1 MIFNTIINRES
12 RLIIMELKQRIKV
25 SVRNLVEFILRT
37 GDIDSGFVGSSNN
50 RALEGT
56 RIHKKVQSASGEDYD
71 SEVILKYDIEYEE
84 YILSLEGRADG
95 IIKENDTVTIDEIK
109 STAAPIEKIDEDY
122 NPLHWAQAKCYA
134 FIYAEQNQLSNI
146 NVQLTYYQIDTDE
159 IKRIVKEFSFE
170 ELKEFFFDLIQKYFI
185 WTEMQHRWNIKRD
198 ASIKELSF
206 PHEKYRK
213 GQRELAVAAYKTIV
227 NGKKLYAQAPTG
239 IGKTISTA
247 FPTIKAM
254 GEGHTSK
261 IFYLTAKTITRTV
274 AGEAFSLMRENGLNV
289 KTIVLTAKDKICFKE
304 KATCNPEACEY
315 AKGHYDRVN
324 DAIMDILKNEDE
336 LNRETIEKYALKHC
350 VCPFEFSLDL
360 TLWADAVICDYNYV
374 FDPSV
379 SLKRFFA
386 EKGGDYVFLIDEAHN
401 LVDRAREMYSA
412 ELFKKPF
419 LDFKREVKTTYP
431 KLSKA
436 LNKINQYMLE
446 LKKKCDSNGYYIKEE
461 LDGDIYYY
469 LKKFI
474 AECEE
479 YLLKQKKAEMYEEHL
494 SLYFEALAF
503 TRICELYDDKYI
515 TYVENLN
522 RDVKLKLYCL
532 DPSHLLKE
540 TLKKGKAAIFFSAT
554 LIPMDYHKNI
564 LGGEEDDYTIYLNSP
579 FSVENRRILVADRIS
594 TKYRD
599 REKSYIDIVE
609 YINSV
614 LNAKE
619 GNYLIFFPS
628 YQYMNKVHE
637 LFIEKYPEYETY
649 IQSPNMT
656 EEERED
662 FLELFELDKGKNI
675 LGFCVLGGIFSEG
688 IDLKHDRLIG
698 VIVVGVGLPQIC
710 LERNIVKDYFNKV
723 NNLGYEYSYMYPG
736 MTKVLQ
742 ASGRLIRT
750 EEDRGVILLLDERFV
765 YTNYQRLFPREWF
778 PYIRVTNDNVEKQLD
793 EFWKW

>member
-1 MIFNTIINRES
+1 
-12 RLIIMELKQRIKV
+12 MELKQKIKV

-50 RALEGT
+50 RAVEGT
-56 RIHKKVQSASGEDYD
+56 RIHKKVQNAGGDKYE
-71 SEVILKYDIEYEE
+71 SEVMLKYDIEYED
-84 YILSLEGRADG
+84 YTLSLEGRADG

-109 STAAPIEKIDEDY
+109 STAAPIEKIDEDF

-134 FIYAEQNQLSNI
+134 FIYAEENQLQSI

-159 IKRIVKEFSFE
+159 IKRIVKEFDFQ

-185 WTEMQHRWNIKRD
+185 WTEFQNKWIIERNI
-198 ASIKELSF
+198 SIKGLPF
-206 PHEKYRK
+206 PHENYRK

-227 NGKKLYAQAPTG
+227 NEKKLYAQAPTG

-247 FPTIKAM
+247 FPAIKAM

-274 AGEAFSLMRENGLNV
+274 AGEAFSLMREKGLRV
-289 KTIVLTAKDKICFKE
+289 KTVVLTAKDKICFKE
-304 KATCNPEACEY
+304 KATCTPELCEY

-324 DAIMDILKNEDE
+324 DAIMDVLKNEDE

-350 VCPFEFSLDL
+350 ACPFEFSLDL

-374 FDPSV
+374 FDPTV

-412 ELFKKPF
+412 ELYKKPF

-446 LKKKCDSNGYYIKEE
+446 LKKKCDANGHYIKEE
-461 LDGDIYYY
+461 LDDDIYYH

-479 YLLKQKKAEMYEEHL
+479 YLLKQKKTEMYEEHL
-494 SLYFEALAF
+494 SLYFDALAF

-515 TYVENLN
+515 TYVENSN
-522 RDVKLKLYCL
+522 GDVRLKLYCI
-532 DPSHLLKE
+532 DPSQLLKE

-564 LGGEEDDYTIYLNSP
+564 LGGEEDDYTIYLDSP
-579 FSVENRRILVADRIS
+579 FSIENRRILVANKIS

-599 REKSYIDIVE
+599 REKSYSEIVE
-609 YINSV
+609 YISSV

-628 YQYMNKVHE
+628 YQYMNKVYE
-637 LFIEKYPEYETY
+637 LFTENYPELETY
-649 IQSPNMT
+649 IQAPNMT
-656 EEERED
+656 EEEREE
-662 FLELFELDKGKNI
+662 FLELFELDKEKKV

-710 LERNIVKDYFNKV
+710 LERDIIKDYFNKV

-742 ASGRLIRT
+742 AAGRLIRT
-750 EEDRGVILLLDERFV
+750 EEDKGIILLLDERFV
-765 YTNYQRLFPREWF
+765 YSNYQKLFPREWF
-778 PYIRVTNDNVEKQLD
+778 PYIRVTGKNVKKYLG
-793 EFWKW
+793 EFWHYGAKGIAEN

>member
-1 MIFNTIINRES
+1 
-12 RLIIMELKQRIKV
+12 MELKQKIKV
-25 SVRNLVEFILRT
+25 SVRNLVEFILRS

-56 RIHKKVQSASGEDYD
+56 RIHKKIQSTSGENYD
-71 SEVILKYDIEYEE
+71 SEVILKYDMEYDD

-95 IIKENDTVTIDEIK
+95 IIKDNDTVTIDEIK
-109 STAAPIEKIDEDY
+109 STAAPIEKIDEDF
-122 NPLHWAQAKCYA
+122 NLLHWAQAKCYA
-134 FIYAEQNQLSNI
+134 FIYAEQNNLLNI

-159 IKRIVKEFSFE
+159 IKRIVKEFDFE
-170 ELKEFFFDLIQKYFI
+170 ELKEFFFDLIRRYFI
-185 WTEMQHRWNIKRD
+185 WTEMQHKWNIERD

-206 PHEKYRK
+206 PHETYRK

-227 NGKKLYAQAPTG
+227 NEKKLYAQAPTG
-239 IGKTISTA
+239 IGKTISTS
-247 FPTIKAM
+247 FPAIKAI
-254 GEGHTSK
+254 GEGHISK

-274 AGEAFSLMRENGLNV
+274 ASEAFSLMRESSLRV
-289 KTIVLTAKDKICFKE
+289 KTVVLTAKDKICFKE

-374 FDPSV
+374 FDPTV

-419 LDFKREVKTTYP
+419 LDFKRDVKTAYP

-436 LNKINQYMLE
+436 LNKINQYMLD
-446 LKKKCDSNGYYIKEE
+446 LKKKCDDNGYYIKDE

-469 LKKFI
+469 LKKVI
-474 AECEE
+474 AECED
-479 YLLKQKKAEMYEEHL
+479 YLLKQKNAERYEEHL
-494 SLYFEALAF
+494 TLYFDVLAF
-503 TRICELYDDKYI
+503 TRICELYDEKYI
-515 TYVENLN
+515 TYVENSN
-522 RDVKLKLYCL
+522 GDVKLKLYCL

-564 LGGEEDDYTIYLNSP
+564 LGGEEDDYTIYLGSP
-579 FSVENRRILVADRIS
+579 FPIANRRILVANRIS

-599 REKSYIDIVE
+599 REKSYSDIVD
-609 YINSV
+609 YIKSV
-614 LNAKE
+614 LDAKE
-619 GNYLIFFPS
+619 GNYLIYFPS
-628 YQYMNKVHE
+628 YQYMNKVYE
-637 LFIEKYPEYETY
+637 LFIEKYPEHETY
-649 IQSPNMT
+649 VQAPNMT

-662 FLELFELDKGKNI
+662 FLELFELDKDKNV

-698 VIVVGVGLPQIC
+698 AIVVGVGLPQIC
-710 LERNIVKDYFNKV
+710 LERDIIKDYFNKV

-742 ASGRLIRT
+742 AAGRLIRT
-750 EEDRGVILLLDERFV
+750 EEDRGIILLLDERFV
-765 YTNYQRLFPREWF
+765 YSNYQRLFPREWF
-778 PYIRVTNDNVEKQLD
+778 PYIRVTGENIGKYLD
-793 EFWKW
+793 EFWKVQ

>member
-1 MIFNTIINRES
+1 
-12 RLIIMELKQRIKV
+12 MELKQRIKV

-56 RIHKKVQSASGEDYD
+56 RIHKKVQSASGENYD
-71 SEVILKYDIEYEE
+71 SEVILKYDIEYDE
-84 YILSLEGRADG
+84 YVLSLEGRADG
-95 IIKENDTVTIDEIK
+95 IIKDNNTVTIDEIK

-134 FIYAEQNQLSNI
+134 FIYAEENQLSNI

-159 IKRIVKEFSFE
+159 IKRIVKEFEFD
-170 ELKEFFFDLIQKYFI
+170 ELKGFFFDLIQKYFI
-185 WTEMQHRWNIKRD
+185 WTEMQHKWNIERD

-206 PHEKYRK
+206 PHETYRK

-227 NGKKLYAQAPTG
+227 NEKKLYAQAPTG

-247 FPTIKAM
+247 FPAIKAI

-289 KTIVLTAKDKICFKE
+289 KTVVLTAKDKICFKE

-324 DAIMDILKNEDE
+324 DAIMDILENENE
-336 LNRETIEKYALKHC
+336 LNRGNIEKYALKHC

-419 LDFKREVKTTYP
+419 LDFKRDVKTTYP

-446 LKKKCDSNGYYIKEE
+446 LKKKCDSDGYYIKEE

-479 YLLKQKKAEMYEEHL
+479 YLLKQKNAERYEDHL

-515 TYVENLN
+515 TYVENSGE
-522 RDVKLKLYCL
+522 DVKLKLYCL

-540 TLKKGKAAIFFSAT
+540 TLKKGKSAIFFSAT

-564 LGGEEDDYTIYLNSP
+564 LGGEEDDYTIYLDSP
-579 FSVENRRILVADRIS
+579 FSIENRRILVADRIS

-599 REKSYIDIVE
+599 REKSYSDIVE
-609 YINSV
+609 YISSV
-614 LNAKE
+614 LKAKR

-628 YQYMNKVHE
+628 YKYMNKVYE
-637 LFIEKYPEYETY
+637 LFADKYPEYEAY
-649 IQSPNMT
+649 VQGSNMT
-656 EEERED
+656 EEEREE
-662 FLELFELDKGKNI
+662 FLGLFELNKDKNV
-675 LGFCVLGGIFSEG
+675 LGFCVLGGVFSEG

-710 LERNIVKDYFNKV
+710 LERDIIKDYFNKV

-742 ASGRLIRT
+742 AAGRLIRT
-750 EEDRGVILLLDERFV
+750 EEDRGIILLLDERFV
-765 YTNYQRLFPREWF
+765 YSNYQRLFPREWF
-778 PYIRVTNDNVEKQLD
+778 PYIRITGENIGKYLD
-793 EFWKW
+793 EFWKMQDENKLRID